1 MKLKMLWVLLAYT
14 LNTKSVSAYNTPK
27 YTHDLA
33 RENFK
38 LVPYFAKSFVKKYHL
53 NSYNRDELI
62 QEGYIGLIYACR
74 KYDESRNT
82 LISTYSSYWIKSYM
96 GTYIKNLYK
105 SQEPVPLDQ
114 DRYIEDSIYIPLIDL
129 DILKEYE
136 RDIIIKRYFEKRT
149 LKYIAEIYGV
159 SDNTIMR
166 HSKIAI
172 MKLRGNIERN
182 GI

>member
-1 MKLKMLWVLLAYT
+1 
-14 LNTKSVSAYNTPK
+14 
-27 YTHDLA
+27 
-33 RENFK
+33 
-38 LVPYFAKSFVKKYHL
+38 
-53 NSYNRDELI
+53 
-62 QEGYIGLIYACR
+62 
-74 KYDESRNT
+74 
-82 LISTYSSYWIKSYM
+82 M